1 MQWRS
6 RANAQ
11 IMCHKRQLV
20 LGLLLPL
27 LFLEVSCH
35 KKQTAQKPKLPG
47 PAQAPTLT
55 QTLPDEIQSIPLP
68 ETPAETASV
77 PPVEKPK
84 PKRRPSKRTTTP
96 ATSSQAKGNESSNSA
111 SSPGQTGETASLV
124 PPPNPAESAAAI
136 TVGPDVSSP
145 EAARDRQSTT
155 QLLDSTENQLK
166 RVDTRN
172 LTADQK
178 AMLSQI
184 RAYIGQSRKAITDGD
199 YERASN
205 LARKAQ
211 LLTDE
216 LIKE

>member
-1 MQWRS
+1 
-6 RANAQ
+6 
-11 IMCHKRQLV
+11 MCRKRQLV
-20 LGLLLPL
+20 IGLLLPL
-27 LFLEVSCH
+27 VLLEVSCH
-35 KKQTAQKPKLPG
+35 KKQTAQKAKLPG

-55 QTLPDEIQSIPLP
+55 QTLPDEIPQQPLP
-68 ETPAETASV
+68 EAPAETASA
-77 PPVEKPK
+77 PPADIKPK
-84 PKRRPSKRTTTP
+84 PKPRHTAKRTTAS
-96 ATSSQAKGNESSNSA
+96 ATTGAQAKGNESTNSA
-111 SSPGQTGETASLV
+111 SSPGGSETASLR
-124 PPPNPAESAAAI
+124 PSGNPADSAAAI
-136 TVGPDVSSP
+136 AVGPDVSSP
-145 EAARDRQSTT
+145 EANRDRQSTK

-166 RVDTRN
+166 RLDTRS

-216 LIKE
+216 LMKQ